1 MSAKNRAKAK
11 AEQVK
16 GQVKETTGSA
26 VGDRRMQAEG
36 RAEKVK
42 GDIHEAV
49 EKVKRSRKK

>member
-16 GQVKETTGSA
+16 GRVKEAAGSA

-36 RAEKVK
+36 RAEKIK
-42 GDIHEAV
+42 GDLHEAM
-49 EKVKRSRKK
+49 EKVKRTRKK